1 MPPDSEGNG
10 GGRAGPPRHTQF
22 KKGQSGNPAG
32 RPKKVT
38 SFKSDLAA
46 ELQEKLSITENGKE
60 RKITKQR
67 AFCKTLVA
75 AAIKK
80 DIRAVNALL
89 ACMRLFGIGQEQTAA
104 SPTDV
109 DLSDLDLLETY
120 LAQQRKQ
127 GEREQSAAGSA
138 SGRTARKRV

>member
-1 MPPDSEGNG
+1 MSPNFEGDG
-10 GGRAGPPRHTQF
+10 GGRSGPPRHTQF
-22 KKGQSGNPAG
+22 KKGQSGNPTG
-32 RPKKVT
+32 RPKKVA

-46 ELQEKLSITENGKE
+46 ELQEKLSIAENGKE

-89 ACMRLFGIGQEQTAA
+89 ACMRFFGVGLEQVATQNDA
-104 SPTDV
+104 
-109 DLSDLDLLETY
+109 DLEDLDLLETY
-120 LAQQRKQ
+120 LAQQRQ
-127 GEREQSAAGSA
+127 HSERTKSTADAATSRA
-138 SGRTARKRV
+138 KRKRR

>member
-1 MPPDSEGNG
+1 MPNDFDNDGI
-10 GGRAGPPRHTQF
+10 GRRAPPRHSQF

-32 RPKKVT
+32 RPKKVA

-46 ELQEKLSITENGKE
+46 ELQEKLSIAENGKQ

-89 ACMRLFGIGQEQTAA
+89 ACMRFFGVGLEQAA
-104 SPTDV
+104 TESADIE
-109 DLSDLDLLETY
+109 DLELLETY
-120 LAQQRKQ
+120 LDQQRRQ
-127 GEREQSAAGSA
+127 NQRNNSSAVPA
-138 SGRTARKRV
+138 TPRKTTKRG